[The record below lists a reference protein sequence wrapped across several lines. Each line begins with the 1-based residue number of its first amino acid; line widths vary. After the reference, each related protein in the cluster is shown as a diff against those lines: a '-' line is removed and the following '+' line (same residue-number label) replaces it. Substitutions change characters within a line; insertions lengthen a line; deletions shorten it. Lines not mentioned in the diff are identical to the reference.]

1 MSDLHTQANNW
12 VSIRLAVGS
21 AIFIA
26 YAVTNECIQ
35 VHYIAYL
42 FVRIKKNRK
51 AIQTVEEL
59 SAKMYLVGLAGL
71 LSMNYYQAGIAQT
84 VFAYLVLL
92 ALLILNAS
100 CVLIDSVDEKIRCY
114 IFLGFYALLFA
125 WYLAIIIDYFVVW
138 G

>member
-1 MSDLHTQANNW
+1 MSSQLHTDANNW
-12 VSIRLAVGS
+12 VSIRVAVGS
-21 AIFIA
+21 ALFIA
-26 YAVTNECIQ
+26 YAVTVVLMQ

-84 VFAYLVLL
+84 VFAYLVLV
-92 ALLILNAS
+92 ALLVLNAA
-100 CVLIDSVDEKIRCY
+100 CVLIDSVD
-114 IFLGFYALLFA
+114 
-125 WYLAIIIDYFVVW
+125 
-138 G
+138 